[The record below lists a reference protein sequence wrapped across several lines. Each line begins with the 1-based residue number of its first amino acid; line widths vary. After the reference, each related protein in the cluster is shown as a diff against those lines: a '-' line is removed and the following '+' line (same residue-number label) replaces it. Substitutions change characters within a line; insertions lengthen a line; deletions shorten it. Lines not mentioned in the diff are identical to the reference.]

1 MSEKHDQ
8 FCKELGNKN
17 VTNEGESKFFAAATE
32 SAESRYQ
39 SAKAIQEGSAIKR
52 KIAEDRIE
60 ESKKFAR
67 GTKNTEPSTSY
78 KGEATSDESNRV
90 FSALNGL
97 DRD

>member
-17 VTNEGESKFFAAATE
+17 VTKESESKFFAAATE

-39 SAKAIQEGSAIKR
+39 AAKAIQEGSAIKR

-60 ESKKFAR
+60 ESKKFAK
-67 GTKNTEPSTSY
+67 GIEDTKPSTSY
-78 KGEATSDESNRV
+78 KGEATGDESNRV
-90 FSALNGL
+90 FAALNGL

>member
-17 VTNEGESKFFAAATE
+17 VTNESESKFFAAATE

-39 SAKAIQEGSAIKR
+39 AAKAIQEGSAVKR

-67 GTKNTEPSTSY
+67 GIENTEPYSSSEEIAKT
-78 KGEATSDESNRV
+78 DESNRV
-90 FSALNGL
+90 FAALNDL
-97 DRD
+97 DRE